1 MYINSTWKY
10 VHAEYNIV
18 KPDCQL
24 CFTCIKINYYGT
36 KYTIL
41 CNVNNDNTN
50 FRILGDVLMN
60 QMMVWNKWIYMR
72 HVSYNLFFVNLGNT
86 TIKCVAIPAKNIW
99 AKW

>member
-24 CFTCIKINYYGT
+24 CLTWIKINHYGT

-41 CNVNNDNTN
+41 ENVNNDN
-50 FRILGDVLMN
+50 
-60 QMMVWNKWIYMR
+60 K
-72 HVSYNLFFVNLGNT
+72 NLRAVDISGARM
-86 TIKCVAIPAKNIW
+86 KSPD
-99 AKW
+99 

>member
-24 CFTCIKINYYGT
+24 CLTWIKINHYGT

-41 CNVNNDNTN
+41 ENVNNDNKN
-50 FRILGDVLMN
+50 LRILGDVLEN
-60 QMMVWNKWIYMR
+60 QMMVWNKWICM
-72 HVSYNLFFVNLGNT
+72 
-86 TIKCVAIPAKNIW
+86 K
-99 AKW
+99 